1 MQAISSP
8 MEFDASLGTIAFL
21 LVKKKRRNKRPA
33 NVVSSSSSRGGP
45 AGGSWL
51 WRLFTRTPAPPFR
64 TAVPPS
70 LTTLTLVPFHVL
82 INLDF
87 RLLFLFIFLANSRK
101 RVMSEV
107 LHSHFIDGAHNVL
120 IIIKVK
126 VGDFRSWTP
135 SVVEIVV
142 FTD

>member
-1 MQAISSP
+1 
-8 MEFDASLGTIAFL
+8 
-21 LVKKKRRNKRPA
+21 
-33 NVVSSSSSRGGP
+33 
-45 AGGSWL
+45 
-51 WRLFTRTPAPPFR
+51 
-64 TAVPPS
+64 
-70 LTTLTLVPFHVL
+70 
-82 INLDF
+82 
-87 RLLFLFIFLANSRK
+87 
-101 RVMSEV
+101 MSEV